1 MNKSCYP
8 ECRCGINGLID
19 FLVNQ
24 IPVCITSE
32 TMLVE
37 RNKLNLKKQTKEQK
51 CPVGFFVSSLVC
63 LFYSTL
69 LNPPIHT

>member
-37 RNKLNLKKQTKEQK
+37 RNKLNKKNRQK
-51 CPVGFFVSSLVC
+51 NKNALWVSLYHRLFVY
-63 LFYSTL
+63 FIL
-69 LNPPIHT
+69 LY